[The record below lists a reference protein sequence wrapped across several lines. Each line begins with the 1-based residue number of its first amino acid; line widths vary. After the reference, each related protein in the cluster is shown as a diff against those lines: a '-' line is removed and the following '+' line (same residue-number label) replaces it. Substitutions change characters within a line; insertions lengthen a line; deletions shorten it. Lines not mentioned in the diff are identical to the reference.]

1 MSFLKEEFGSIKLVS
16 TEANERIR
24 HYEGLSKDFGQ
35 LKKYNEL
42 DTGSSFLAIDT
53 GDYYKYEETTKTWY
67 KL

>member
-16 TEANERIR
+16 TEANEQVR

-35 LKKYNEL
+35 LKKYDEL